1 MEGKR
6 DQDVYNYMDKRN
18 SESIEETIEVQNVVM
33 KLINMNT
40 KEVERE
46 VSNIYSSDQICTF
59 FRTRA
64 LSLSK

>member
-1 MEGKR
+1 
-6 DQDVYNYMDKRN
+6 MDKRN